1 MKRRNIPNLIYPL
14 IGLVGLL
21 NYIPIFYCPEL
32 LNNFYADYKLEIL
45 SLSFSL
51 LIVTVFVA
59 ANRKLGWIVLV
70 VYSAVL
76 LFSKQI
82 RELDNQFV
90 IYFNE
95 GKNVSEFSTPIL
107 GYKLEVPNQK
117 MNEIS
122 GKRLFKYNVAFG
134 TYHALVFQKNH
145 QLSKNSFEG
154 DYSLAKI
161 YNNDWWLYRKGD

>member
-1 MKRRNIPNLIYPL
+1 MKRRNIPNFIYPL
-14 IGLVGLL
+14 VGLVGLL
-21 NYIPIFYCPEL
+21 NYIPVFYVPEV
-32 LNNFYADYKLEIL
+32 LNNFYVDYKLVIL
-45 SLSFSL
+45 SLSLSSLILIL
-51 LIVTVFVA
+51 LIATK
-59 ANRKLGWIVLV
+59 RKWGWIVLV

-107 GYKLEVPNQK
+107 GYKLEDPNQK

-122 GKRLFKYNVAFG
+122 GNRLFKYNVAFG

-145 QLSKNSFEG
+145 HLSKNSFEG

>member
-1 MKRRNIPNLIYPL
+1 MKRRNIPNFIYPL
-14 IGLVGLL
+14 VGLVGLL
-21 NYIPIFYCPEL
+21 NYIPVFYVPEV
-32 LNNFYADYKLEIL
+32 LNNFYVDYKLVIL
-45 SLSFSL
+45 SLSLSSLILIL
-51 LIVTVFVA
+51 LIATK
-59 ANRKLGWIVLV
+59 RKWGWIVLV

>member
-1 MKRRNIPNLIYPL
+1 MKRRNIPNFIYPL
-14 IGLVGLL
+14 VGLVGLL
-21 NYIPIFYCPEL
+21 NYIPVFYVPEV
-32 LNNFYADYKLEIL
+32 LNNFYVDYKLVIL
-45 SLSFSL
+45 SLSLSSLILIL
-51 LIVTVFVA
+51 LIATK
-59 ANRKLGWIVLV
+59 RKWGWIVLV

-107 GYKLEVPNQK
+107 GYKLEDSNQK

-122 GKRLFKYNVAFG
+122 GNRLFKYNEAFG